1 MECDKI
7 VKMCEISELRQL
19 VAQLMREL
27 QTQSDVY
34 QKLIADLI
42 GELARVYAPPRDNGV
57 VVTAAATMTAAGA
70 AATKGQPP
78 IPAKR
83 TMLPSNDVKL
93 EDGVLDDKICEMSLA
108 VREGHR
114 MKNLSETSECDEMS
128 ESSQSGSSRPHSE
141 RSSDESVG
149 SDESSYGGPRW
160 CVKRNRRRLGHYA
173 RECRDGTSVEAVEV
187 GNGQD
192 EEIVVLPWTSL
203 QMEKFK
209 NGTWDSHSDPG
220 ERKSFSHGTNG
231 RRAGRCWKCRKFG
244 HHRAQCWT
252 RSPQKQPGYVG
263 RGPHRKQ
270 STTGLTDS
278 IDYGVLA
285 KYVVA
290 AMHDVE
296 ASQGSMLQSPQQ
308 RDGFIGGKRPQ
319 LQMDFKSSRW
329 RRSLQV

>member
-1 MECDKI
+1 MS
-7 VKMCEISELRQL
+7 EISELRQL

-34 QKLIADLI
+34 QRLIADLI
-42 GELARVYAPPRDNGV
+42 
-57 VVTAAATMTAAGA
+57 
-70 AATKGQPP
+70 
-78 IPAKR
+78 

-93 EDGVLDDKICEMSLA
+93 EDGVFDDKICEMSLA
-108 VREGHR
+108 VREGHT
-114 MKNLSETSECDEMS
+114 MKNLSEMS

-141 RSSDESVG
+141 RSSDEFGSSDESVG
-149 SDESSYGGPRW
+149 SDESSGPRR
-160 CVKRNRRRLGHYA
+160 CVKSNRGRLGHYA
-173 RECRDGTSVEAVEV
+173 RKCQEEVSVEAVEV
-187 GNGQD
+187 DEVQD

-220 ERKSFSHGTNG
+220 ERKSFSHGVNG
-231 RRAGRCWKCRKFG
+231 RNSRRRSGRCWKCGKFG

-252 RSPQKQPGYVG
+252 HSPQKQPGYVG

-290 AMHDVE
+290 AMHDVD
-296 ASQGSMLQSPQQ
+296 AKQGSMLQSPQQ
-308 RDGFIGGKRPQ
+308 CDGFIGGKRPQ
-319 LQMDFKSSRW
+319 LQMNFKSSRW